1 MISRDARRPL
11 TARRIV
17 LLATASSLAAA
28 AIFTGVSLQDA
39 RWSSAH
45 AAEIAQRPASF
56 ADLADKVK
64 PAVISVRVKTDADAK
79 KVAADGSSPNS
90 RMEQFFRRFG
100 QGEAGSG
107 RLEPGG

>member
-1 MISRDARRPL
+1 MINRHARRPL

-17 LLATASSLAAA
+17 LLATASGLAAA
-28 AIFTGVSLQDA
+28 AIFTGGSLPDA

-45 AAEIAQRPASF
+45 AAEIAQRPAGF

-64 PAVISVRVKTDADAK
+64 PAVISVRVKMDADAK
-79 KVAADGSSPNS
+79 KAAVDGNSPNS

-100 QGEAGSG
+100 QPDATA
-107 RLEPGG
+107 